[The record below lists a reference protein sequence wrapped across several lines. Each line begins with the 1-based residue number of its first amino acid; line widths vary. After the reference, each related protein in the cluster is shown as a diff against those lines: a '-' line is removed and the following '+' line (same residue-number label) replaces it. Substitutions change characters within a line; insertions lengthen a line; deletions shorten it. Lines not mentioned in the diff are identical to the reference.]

1 MITDFL
7 TNVQD
12 SKFYTEGVFNF
23 FKTEFNMTFQKTRT
37 GNVSTVRFESADDV
51 SNSQQVSEEFPC
63 RTMQVG
69 DKWFCFLANFVN
81 HSVDSFVVTRMNDG
95 TYTKFYL

>member
-1 MITDFL
+1 MNTDFL

-12 SKFYTEGVFNF
+12 SKFYTEGELNF
-23 FKTEFNMTFQKTRT
+23 FNTKFNVTFQKTKN
-37 GNVSTVRFESADDV
+37 GVSTVRFESADEV
-51 SNSQQVSEEFPC
+51 FYSQQVSEEFPC

-81 HSVDSFVVTRMNDG
+81 HSVDSFVVTKVTDG